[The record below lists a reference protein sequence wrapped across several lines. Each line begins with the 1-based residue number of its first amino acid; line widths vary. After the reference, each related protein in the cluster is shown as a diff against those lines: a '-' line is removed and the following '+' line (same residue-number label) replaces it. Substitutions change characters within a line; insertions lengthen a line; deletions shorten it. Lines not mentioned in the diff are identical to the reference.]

1 MKTPITDEMI
11 ESRRNRGMTLEYAI
25 KLCRKL
31 ETENA
36 ELRDA
41 LSEIANSDKT
51 PFTVNPREGICPY
64 GCDAPNIAQN
74 ALANSK
80 RCHGKAVDIRES

>member
-11 ESRRNRGMTLEYAI
+11 ESRRNRGMTMEYAI
-25 KLCRKL
+25 RLCRKL

-36 ELRDA
+36 RLKGA
-41 LSEIANSDKT
+41 LSEIAESDKA
-51 PFTVNPREGICPY
+51 PFTVKPREGICPY

-74 ALANSK
+74 ALANT
-80 RCHGKAVDIRES
+80 EL

>member
-1 MKTPITDEMI
+1 MI
-11 ESRRNRGMTLEYAI
+11 ESRRNRGMTMEYAI
-25 KLCRKL
+25 MICRKL

-36 ELRDA
+36 RLKGA
-41 LSEIANSDKT
+41 LSEIAESDKA

-74 ALANSK
+74 ALAN
-80 RCHGKAVDIRES
+80 AEL